1 MPMPMPMPMPGLP
14 WQQGM
19 FAIDMPI
26 MDIPCISTQDIPCG
40 IATAALLIQ
49 VPIRNKDNIASERK

>member
-1 MPMPMPMPMPGLP
+1 MSMPGLSR
-14 WQQGM
+14 QQGM
-19 FAIDMPI
+19 FTMDIPI
-26 MDIPCISTQDIPCG
+26 MDIPCISTQDMPCG